1 MIQLYS
7 RKESIKWNSNL
18 MIVDDVDDKS
28 TNHWRTSGGWKSGH
42 GHTDKSSTNDD
53 NDFQKNKNKRK
64 MRGEVARTHGAR
76 SRRRSE
82 LNGRWPKE
90 GAAVGVVM
98 SSLPVNQ
105 CTSLQLVT
113 PDESL
118 VDDWMQQRRIRGY
131 PCHYEPRSLAHT
143 HPLTGSPFLLL
154 SFPLSNTHTH
164 TYTHTHTHTHTNSHS

>member
-1 MIQLYS
+1 MNKSY
-7 RKESIKWNSNL
+7 EMVNSCIRNT
-18 MIVDDVDDKS
+18 DR
-28 TNHWRTSGGWKSGH
+28 WRRSERWKSGH
-42 GHTDKSSTNDD
+42 GYTDRSSTNDD
-53 NDFQKNKNKRK
+53 NGFQKNKN
-64 MRGEVARTHGAR
+64 RGKLGKVARTHGTR

-131 PCHYEPRSLAHT
+131 PRYYEPRSLEHT
-143 HPLTGSPFLLL
+143 SACRL
-154 SFPLSNTHTH
+154 SFSIALISPIKH
-164 TYTHTHTHTHTNSHS
+164 TYTHTLTRTHKYFLKSNHYLSRPR